1 MIKHLSAKRSLSPYL
16 KCSASIQ
23 QMCRDDWTIK
33 LLLMSC
39 RVMSRGVGTIMIHH
53 IMNLAK
59 KAGIPLR
66 AEFVA
71 NDRNRMMY
79 ITYKFGGF
87 KEVEKVDNLIVFEN
101 DLSYIQPFPDYIK
114 VHFE

>member
-1 MIKHLSAKRSLSPYL
+1 MIN
-16 KCSASIQ
+16 
-23 QMCRDDWTIK
+23 
-33 LLLMSC
+33 
-39 RVMSRGVGTIMIHH
+39 H

-59 KAGIPLR
+59 SAGVRLR

-87 KEVEKVDNLIVFEN
+87 REVEKVDDIVVFEN
-101 DLSYIQPFPDYIK
+101 DLSHIQPFPSYVK
-114 VHFE
+114 VHIE